1 MNHGANGHRE
11 FSTQEI
17 SRILGRYRSSGLG
30 AMRFAQEEGI
40 PPGRLHYWLYQKR
53 RAKLRPLFRPSVS
66 VPTFQEVKIAA
77 AMVPGAGPWAAEVSL
92 PRGLAVRF
100 SSQATPEW
108 MDAVVK
114 LLEQPC

>member
-1 MNHGANGHRE
+1 MNSGANGHRE

-30 AMRFAQEEGI
+30 AVRFAQAQGI
-40 PPGRLHYWLYQKR
+40 PPGRLHYWLYQKE
-53 RAKLRPLFRPSVS
+53 RAKPRKLSRPSVS
-66 VPTFQEVKIAA
+66 VPTFQEVKVA
-77 AMVPGAGPWAAEVSL
+77 AMVPGVGPWAAEVSL